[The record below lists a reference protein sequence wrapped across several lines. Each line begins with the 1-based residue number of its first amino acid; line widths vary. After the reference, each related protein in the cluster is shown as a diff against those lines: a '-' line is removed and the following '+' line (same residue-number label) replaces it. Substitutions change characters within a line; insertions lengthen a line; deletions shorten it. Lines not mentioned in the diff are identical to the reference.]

1 MSTALAAN
9 APHPHCTRVDTGYV
23 SEGYECTLVVFVAGE
38 GTVKERTEQRLRVAK
53 KWRVRA
59 EGSGVAYVVR
69 TVMDKTRW
77 AAWSKE
83 YV

>member
-1 MSTALAAN
+1 M
-9 APHPHCTRVDTGYV
+9 V
-23 SEGYECTLVVFVAGE
+23 SEGYECTLVIFVAGE

-59 EGSGVAYVVR
+59 EGSGVAYGRDVVR
-69 TVMDKTRW
+69 TVMDKTRL